1 MVVAEIKVL
10 DNSPLLASGVTL
22 LDGEGNPM
30 ETKDQ
35 IYLCR
40 CGLSAN
46 KPYCNGA
53 HKGKFES
60 QVRA

>member
-1 MVVAEIKVL
+1 MAEIKAL
-10 DNSPLLASGVTL
+10 DDGPLLASGVTL
-22 LDGEGNPM
+22 LDGEGKPM

-46 KPYCNGA
+46 KPFCNGA
-53 HKGKFES
+53 HKGKFDS
-60 QVRA
+60 DIRA

>member
-1 MVVAEIKVL
+1 VAEIKVL
-10 DNSPLLASGVTL
+10 DNGPLLASGVTL
-22 LDGEGNPM
+22 MDGEGKPM